1 MFNTRDELLKM
12 VFSDV
17 FKTETEYVNIPR
29 DEVIEDDDKFTISIE
44 LPGFHKSDIN
54 IDIESDVI
62 TISAERVAPS
72 DDRKAITTRKYGKFK
87 KKYIIK
93 EMIDND
99 LIDAC
104 LDHGILTLQLPKV
117 EKIKPRR
124 VTIK

>member
-17 FKTETEYVNIPR
+17 FKAETEYVNIPR